1 MVFLIYFLYYKLSN
15 AFAANYIGIS
25 FLSFHLGV
33 SSCKNVVE
41 ISLQQI
47 FKGPYAT
54 MTAYILYN
62 AKKLYMAFCVW
73 I

>member
-1 MVFLIYFLYYKLSN
+1 MPSWPTILEFHSCP
-15 AFAANYIGIS
+15 
-25 FLSFHLGV
+25 FHLGV

-47 FKGPYAT
+47 FKGPFAT

-62 AKKLYMAFCVW
+62 AKNYMWLFVFEFSWWDLHCDQ

>member
-1 MVFLIYFLYYKLSN
+1 MPSQH
-15 AFAANYIGIS
+15 S
-25 FLSFHLGV
+25 CPFHLGV

-62 AKKLYMAFCVW
+62 AKKLYMAFCV
-73 I
+73 

>member
-1 MVFLIYFLYYKLSN
+1 MPSQPTILEFHSCP
-15 AFAANYIGIS
+15 
-25 FLSFHLGV
+25 FHLGV
-33 SSCKNVVE
+33 SSCENVVE

-62 AKKLYMAFCVW
+62 AKKLYMAFCV
-73 I
+73 